1 MADLIRQL
9 NDSGSMVRVALG
21 IEKRSQMRPS
31 GKRNFVTPTLTMLDS
46 PNQILAGGAQV
57 QALGSV
63 SLPELN
69 AAPASTSAIASDD
82 EIVDAEI
89 VDPEEMELFAGIEDC
104 AKYFKLD
111 RFQLWTGVLLN
122 VKGREGSLTD
132 EQKQRIRDAIQKMK
146 EGTIHPVGFNVDGT
160 PIWKK

>member
-63 SLPELN
+63 TLPELS
-69 AAPASTSAIASDD
+69 AAPVTSPIASDN
-82 EIVDAEI
+82 EIIDAEI
-89 VDPEEMELFAGIEDC
+89 VDPVEMELFHEIELL
-104 AKYFKLD
+104 AKEHRVD

-132 EQKQRIRDAIQKMK
+132 EQKQRIHDAITKMK
-146 EGTIHPVGFNVDGT
+146 EGQLKPVGFNVDGT
-160 PIWKK
+160 PIWKR